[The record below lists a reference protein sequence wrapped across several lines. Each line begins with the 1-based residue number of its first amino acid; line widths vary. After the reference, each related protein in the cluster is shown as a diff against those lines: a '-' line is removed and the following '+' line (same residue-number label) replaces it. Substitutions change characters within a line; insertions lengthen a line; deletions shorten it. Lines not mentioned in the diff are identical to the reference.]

1 VKELIVALDLEL
13 NQPSERIVQI
23 GAVLGNVRTGEVVSH
38 FDAKVNPGEPFSSRI
53 AELTGL
59 SALELE
65 SAPSLAVAGE
75 ALATWLTARDSV
87 RILNPL
93 TWGGGDTVILR
104 EQLGLSEERWMF
116 GRRWIDVKT
125 LYVAWRMAH
134 DREISGGLAKAMTK
148 LGLAFQGRKHNA
160 LDDAL
165 NTFRMYRALL
175 AEFRKSDSCNVAP
188 VEF

>member
-1 VKELIVALDLEL
+1 MSKT
-13 NQPSERIVQI
+13 
-23 GAVLGNVRTGEVVSH
+23 RTGEVVSH
-38 FDAKVNPGEPFSSRI
+38 FDAKVNPDELFSPRI
-53 AELTGL
+53 AELTGI
-59 SALELE
+59 SAQELEL
-65 SAPSLAVAGE
+65 APSLAVAGE
-75 ALATWLTARDSV
+75 ALAAWLTPRDSL

-104 EQLGLSEERWMF
+104 QQLGLSQERWMF

-134 DREISGGLAKAMTK
+134 FKEISGGLAKAMTK

-175 AEFRKSDSCNVAP
+175 AEFRKNECTPRVPGES
-188 VEF
+188 

>member
-1 VKELIVALDLEL
+1 MKELIVALDLEL
-13 NQPSERIVQI
+13 NQPSGRIVQI
-23 GAVLGNVRTGEVVSH
+23 GAVLGNVRSGEIVSH

-59 SALELE
+59 NALEVE
-65 SAPSLAVAGE
+65 SAPSVAVAGE
-75 ALATWLTARDSV
+75 ALVAWIRPRDSV

-93 TWGGGDTVILR
+93 TWGGGDTVALR
-104 EQLGLSEERWMF
+104 EQLGLSEERWIF

-134 DREISGGLAKAMTK
+134 YQEISGGLAKAMTK
-148 LGLAFQGRKHNA
+148 VGLAFQGRKHDA

-175 AEFRKSDSCNVAP
+175 AEFRKNDCGPRVPA
-188 VEF
+188 EF

>member
-1 VKELIVALDLEL
+1 MKELVVALDLEL
-13 NQPSERIVQI
+13 NQPSGRIVQI
-23 GAVLGNVRTGEVVSH
+23 GAVLGNLRTGEVVSH
-38 FDAKVNPGEPFSSRI
+38 FDAKVNPEEPFSSRI
-53 AELTGL
+53 AELTGIG
-59 SALELE
+59 ALELE

-75 ALATWLTARDSV
+75 ALAAWLTPRDSV

-93 TWGGGDTVILR
+93 TWGGDDTVVLR
-104 EQLGLSEERWMF
+104 EQLGLSQERWMF

-125 LYVAWRMAH
+125 LYVAWRMAQYK
-134 DREISGGLAKAMTK
+134 EISGGLAKAMTK

-175 AEFRKSDSCNVAP
+175 AEFRKNECLPRLPA
-188 VEF
+188 EL